1 MDTGIRPLFQ
11 RTRAR
16 SRERE
21 RDSRPSSFPL
31 SAPLLDIH
39 LRYRSPGRKNTR
51 ITRLTNITHL
61 PPLLH
66 RIGSPFVTD
75 RSFQRDSISRIR
87 LFSPGGPLWIPLS
100 LSLHPSPDTTLEQL
114 RSRFLSTDPV
124 PESGATT
131 HARTH
136 EGGFGGYLWRS
147 RARSSLGG
155 WRRMQGGV
163 LSKYLPFPRR
173 EAETSGLRVVG
184 VARVARHTHARWR
197 VLPLVADERDN
208 RTPLSP
214 GSGLS
219 SSVARCGF
227 CAVSTCYAM
236 FSSRVF
242 SSFLREGFGVIQSWY
257 GDLELIFELLVEF

>member
-51 ITRLTNITHL
+51 IIRLTNITHL

-75 RSFQRDSISRIR
+75 RSSQRDSISRIR

-100 LSLHPSPDTTLEQL
+100 LSLHPPRQHDTRATSVFIDWPGSGE
-114 RSRFLSTDPV
+114 RCNDSR
-124 PESGATT
+124 T
-131 HARTH
+131 HAR
-136 EGGFGGYLWRS
+136 GGIRGYLWRS

-155 WRRMQGGV
+155 RRRMQGGV

-219 SSVARCGF
+219 SSVARCRF

-257 GDLELIFELLVEF
+257 GDLELILELLVEF